1 MLRVNAIWIVALSL
15 LISACSIAPRV
26 NTDFDTTASFDHL
39 KSFAFA
45 PEHASTETVTTLL
58 NKRVK
63 DAVIRTLT
71 SQGHTLVNESDA
83 DFLVAFHTSFEK
95 RIDVD
100 TYYETWGIRPFWWY
114 GPYHRAHVPTTR
126 IKEYTVGTL
135 VVDIIDA
142 KAKTVVWSSSA
153 ANTVSKQLSPQ
164 EREAKV
170 NTVVQAMLAEFPP
183 Q

>member
-1 MLRVNAIWIVALSL
+1 MSPIRLFVLSIAALVL
-15 LISACSIAPRV
+15 SACSSTPRV
-26 NTDFDTTASFDHL
+26 NTDFDTNASFGHL

-45 PEHASTETVTTLL
+45 PAHTSTETVTTLL

-63 DAVIRTLT
+63 DAISETLNAN
-71 SQGHTLVNESDA
+71 GHKAVDAETA
-83 DFLVAFHTSFEK
+83 DFLVAFHTSYEK

-100 TYYETWGIRPFWWY
+100 TYYTTWGIRPFWWY

-126 IKEYTVGTL
+126 VREYKVGTL
-135 VVDIIDA
+135 AVDIIDN

-153 ANTVSKQLSPQ
+153 ANTLSKYLTPE
-164 EREAKV
+164 EREAKIKL
-170 NTVVQAMLAEFPP
+170 VVETMLADFPP